1 MLQKYATLLKFLVF
15 AMVLL
20 LTACSG
26 GTAKPSANSEPSP
39 PVKEEVTSPASENGN
54 GNENA
59 KGNAPESTR
68 PAVADFDLMTGE
80 GNQTFKAN
88 LQQGEGFSLY
98 VFDKFA
104 FDAAKGRL
112 YLSKHPEYEVTIER
126 LPSNYDLDQLK
137 AKGQEELGTLGKISD
152 YSGELVEHP
161 LGFAEI
167 YLQASGVDGI
177 RDYIVWKSAT
187 GDAFLFRLRNPK
199 GEEAADFAGPVLVS
213 LSSVQSEL

>member
-104 FDAAKGRL
+104 FDAAKG
-112 YLSKHPEYEVTIER
+112 
-126 LPSNYDLDQLK
+126 
-137 AKGQEELGTLGKISD
+137 QEELGTLGKISD

-161 LGFAEI
+161 LGSAEI

-199 GEEAADFAGPVLVS
+199 GEDAADFAGPVLVS